1 MTKAK
6 FFMIAGTSNLY
17 GKVKFRFANGTVKHR
32 TGVMARFG
40 HKDINFL
47 ELPRP
52 MTKDE
57 ARDYV
62 KANLDAAL
70 LPAEKPAKVKKER
83 KAKAAVTP
91 DYGKTED
98 QVSETDLQA
107 EKLAEKRAKDA
118 ARKRLKRAQAKAAA
132 QAVAA

>member
-1 MTKAK
+1 MATK

-32 TGVMARFG
+32 TGVMTRFG
-40 HKDINFL
+40 HKDVNFL

-62 KANLDAAL
+62 KANLPAAM
-70 LPAEKPAKVKKER
+70 LPAEKPVKEPKVR
-83 KAKAAVTP
+83 KTKAAVTP
-91 DYGKTED
+91 DYSKAED
-98 QVSETDLQA
+98 QVSAEVLKA
-107 EKLAEKRAKDA
+107 EKLKERRVRDAERKRQKRA
-118 ARKRLKRAQAKAAA
+118 LAKATA

>member
-1 MTKAK
+1 MTK
-6 FFMIAGTSNLY
+6 FFTIAGTSNLY
-17 GKVKFRFANGTVKHR
+17 GAVKFRFANGTVKHR

-40 HKDINFL
+40 HTDINFL

-52 MTKDE
+52 MNKVE

-62 KANLDAAL
+62 KTNLPVAM
-70 LPAEKPAKVKKER
+70 LPAEKAPKVTKPR

-91 DYGKTED
+91 DYANPAD
-98 QVSETDLQA
+98 QVSAEDLKA
-107 EKLAEKRAKDA
+107 EKLKEKRAKDA
-118 ARKRLKRAQAKAAA
+118 QRKREKRALTKTNV